1 MLFRSDMKQN
11 SIAAIQEQRQEVNTS
26 VKNKGEVSELAGGV
40 DIKTLAVAPVG
51 YDLYLMSSLRDNAF
65 YAPKDIYK
73 NQNVVDNVRVLRQMS
88 SDRLHQQMINLQ
100 YK

>member
-1 MLFRSDMKQN
+1 MKQN
-11 SIAAIQEQRQEVNTS
+11 SIASIQEQRQETNFT

-40 DIKTLAVAPVG
+40 DIKTLAAAPVG

-73 NQNVVDNVRVLRQMS
+73 NQNNVDNVRALRQMS
-88 SDRLHQQMINLQ
+88 SDALHQQMINLQ